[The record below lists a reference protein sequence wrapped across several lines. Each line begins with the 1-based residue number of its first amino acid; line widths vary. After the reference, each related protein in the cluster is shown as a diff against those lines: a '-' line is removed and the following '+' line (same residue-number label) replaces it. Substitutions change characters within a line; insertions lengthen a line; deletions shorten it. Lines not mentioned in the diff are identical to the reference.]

1 MAPGG
6 ALPFRSLEFDA
17 GPIGITAVGTDEG
30 PIGLA
35 LYRMPAEFSDG

>member
-35 LYRMPAEFSDG
+35 LYRMPAGFSEG